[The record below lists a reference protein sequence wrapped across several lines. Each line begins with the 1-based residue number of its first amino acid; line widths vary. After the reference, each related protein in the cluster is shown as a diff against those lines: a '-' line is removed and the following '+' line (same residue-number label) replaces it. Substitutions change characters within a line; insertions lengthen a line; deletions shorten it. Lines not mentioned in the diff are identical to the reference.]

1 MEKTLPSPEEK
12 IKKLPKW
19 AQAYIAKLNRERETA
34 IRSLNKFLDKQTE
47 SPFYFDELLSTG
59 EQQGPTFKRK
69 YVQTC
74 RMSVKYAGV
83 ILNILLRRD
92 SIQIM
97 WGGGEYELEQIALI
111 PDSYQSA
118 RLVAKENMRTK

>member
-34 IRSLNKFLDKQTE
+34 IRSLNKSLDEQTE
-47 SPFYFDELLSTG
+47 SPFYFYELPSIG
-59 EQQGPTFKRK
+59 GPKKK

-83 ILNILLRRD
+83 ILNISLRD
-92 SIQIM
+92 SIQIR